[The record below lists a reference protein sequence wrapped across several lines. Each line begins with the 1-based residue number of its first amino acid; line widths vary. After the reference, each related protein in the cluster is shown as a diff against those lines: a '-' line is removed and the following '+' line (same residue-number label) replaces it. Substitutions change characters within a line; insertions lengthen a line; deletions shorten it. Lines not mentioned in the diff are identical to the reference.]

1 VLIKFGVRG
10 VLRFV
15 SHAEMLKLFQR
26 ACARAGIEIQ
36 HSQGFNPHPK
46 LSLPLPRPV
55 GIESDDELL
64 SLWVHKNIRAK
75 EHKDI
80 NAQTAYDLCTYD
92 LCSLIKDR
100 LSEQLPE
107 GCELLSVS
115 FAQTNKAVQ
124 PSSATYIILVQRE
137 YLNDKLWARI
147 EGLLESH
154 SLIIERSMD
163 TKASRLRTQD
173 SRLKRI
179 NVRPFIKS
187 IETNDSG
194 VVIDC
199 IISPAGS
206 IRVEE
211 ILKLLEIDV
220 EKLAGPIK
228 RTNVRW
234 QAA

>member
-1 VLIKFGVRG
+1 MLIKFGVRG

-64 SLWVHKNIRAK
+64 AIWVHKSIRAK
-75 EHKDI
+75 EHKDT
-80 NAQTAYDLCTYD
+80 NAQAAYDLCTYD
-92 LCSLIKDR
+92 LCSLIKSR

-163 TKASRLRTQD
+163 SKKSKIKMVD
-173 SRLKRI
+173 
-179 NVRPFIKS
+179 VRPYIKKIEIQGDSSVS
-187 IETNDSG
+187 IEY
-194 VVIDC
+194 